1 MTPKQAPKCK
11 SICHSTATPVQKNMD
26 WFKTA
31 LVILALL
38 ETFQHLVNG
47 FFRRCAEVAAQLQM
61 IAIALAPIALS
72 REARAFDPSDDKPI
86 YFYLRQNRG
95 MRSGKVGLALQNLVF
110 HSPFTS
116 S

>member
-11 SICHSTATPVQKNMD
+11 AICHSTATPVQKNMD
-26 WFKTA
+26 WFKTP

-47 FFRRCAEVAAQLQM
+47 IFRRCAEVAAQLQM

-72 REARAFDPSDDKPI
+72 QEARAFDPSDDKPI

-95 MRSGKVGLALQNLVF
+95 MRSGRVGVAIQNLVF
-110 HSPFTS
+110 YLPFTS
-116 S
+116 G